1 MTTFIGRDREVADVR
16 RLLDESRLVTLTGV
30 GGVGKTRLA
39 LRVAEL
45 RGGHSALA
53 DLSALRDPVLLP
65 GHVAAALDLHDQS
78 ARPQLDALTQ
88 ALGERRALLVLDS
101 CEHLTDQCAML
112 AEVLLSACP
121 RLRILATG
129 RQALDT
135 PGERVY
141 QVPPL
146 PLPGPAAG
154 SSDATALL
162 LDRAPGLKA
171 SEASAPAIAQICHRL
186 DGIPLA
192 LELAAIQL
200 ATMSPE
206 RLLSALD
213 DRFQLLR
220 GHARTGLP
228 RHRTLRTAIGWSHEL
243 CDPSERLLWARL
255 SVFAGGFDQA
265 AAEYVCADEH
275 LAAGEIDVLLSR
287 LVSRSLLISE
297 GERFRMLGTIA
308 EFGMEWLLALGEE
321 QGIRRRHR
329 DFYLRR
335 ARRGEDAW
343 SGRAQPEWHGRL
355 TRDLANLRAALDYSL
370 DTEGEQAAGLTLAA
384 TLWYFW
390 AACGHMREGRHY
402 LDRAL
407 EAVPTPGSARTKA
420 LWVCGWIAAMQGD
433 LPHAVAMA
441 SVCRTAAEEQL
452 DESAGAYAL
461 QVAGAAAFFSGDIE
475 TAITQFS
482 DSTAYHRANGE
493 LNPGLLLGLPQ
504 LGMALILTGDL
515 PRARMVLEECLGV
528 CDEAGELWAR
538 SYACYVLGVLE
549 WASGSLDVAWSQARV
564 ALRIKRLFDDVTGG
578 VLCLELLA
586 WIAAGRGDLA
596 QAARL
601 LGAAQ
606 GIWRTFGLPLFG
618 SPFYGAEHAAC
629 ERAARE
635 GLGDAEY
642 DRLCGEGAGLGYADA
657 TAYCLGEW
665 RGPTAWATATASGPP
680 G

>member
-16 RLLDESRLVTLTGV
+16 RLLDEARLVTLTGV

-39 LRVAEL
+39 ARVAEL

-53 DLSALRDPVLLP
+53 DLAALRDPVLLP
-65 GHVAAALDLHDQS
+65 GHVATALGLHDQS
-78 ARPQLDALTQ
+78 ARPLLDALTQ
-88 ALGERRALLVLDS
+88 ALGDRRLLLVLDS
-101 CEHLTDQCAML
+101 CEHLADQCAML

-121 RLRILATG
+121 RLRVLATS
-129 RQALDT
+129 RQALDV

-146 PLPGPAAG
+146 PLPGPASG
-154 SSDATALL
+154 CSDATALL
-162 LDRAPGLKA
+162 LDRAPQLA
-171 SEASAPAIAQICHRL
+171 ADAARSPAIAQICHRL
-186 DGIPLA
+186 DGVPLA
-192 LELAAIQL
+192 IELAAIQL
-200 ATMSPE
+200 GTMSPE
-206 RLLSALD
+206 QLLSALD

-220 GHARTGLP
+220 GHPRTGLP

-243 CDPSERLLWARL
+243 CDPVERLLWARL

-275 LAAGEIDVLLSR
+275 LPAAEIDVLLSR
-287 LVSRSLLISE
+287 LVTRSLLISE
-297 GERFRMLGTIA
+297 GERFRMLGTIT

-321 QGIRRRHR
+321 QAIRRRHR

-343 SGRAQPEWHGRL
+343 SSRAQPEWHCRL

-370 DTEGEQAAGLTLAA
+370 ATAGEQAAGLTLAA

-390 AACGHMREGRHY
+390 AACGRMREGRHY

-407 EAVPTPGSARTKA
+407 EAVPVPGSARTKA

-433 LPHAVAMA
+433 LPHAMAMA
-441 SVCRTAAEEQL
+441 SICRKAAEEQH
-452 DESAGAYAL
+452 DETAAAYAL
-461 QVAGAAAFFSGDIE
+461 QVAGAATFFSGDIE
-475 TAITQFS
+475 TAISHFS
-482 DSTAYHRANGE
+482 ASTAYHRANGE

-504 LGMALILTGDL
+504 LAMALILTGDL
-515 PRARMVLEECLGV
+515 ARARMVLEECLGV
-528 CDEAGELWAR
+528 CDDAGELWAR

-549 WASGSLDVAWSQARV
+549 WASGGLDAAWQQARV

-586 WIAAGRGDLA
+586 WVVAGRGDLE

-629 ERAARE
+629 ERAARDA
-635 GLGDAEY
+635 LGDAEF
-642 DRLCGEGAGLGYADA
+642 DRLVAEGMAVGYADA

-665 RGPTAWATATASGPP
+665 QGPP
-680 G
+680 AWSSSAVTS